1 MKIKTMRGLKRYAK
15 EIYTD
20 DDGIWVILKDEY
32 ITVDDGHV
40 IHGDTVQEVLEAAQD
55 IKRVWEEA

>member
-32 ITVDDGHV
+32 VTVGGGHV
-40 IHGDTVQEVLEAAQD
+40 IYGDTVQEVLEAAQD
-55 IKRVWEEA
+55 IERVGA